1 MGNVVEAPGDAVHG
15 LLHLVT
21 REQFNRL
28 REMEDGYSP
37 VEVAVEAYDGRC
49 VFQSRLGSYLRSFLF
64 LSLSL
69 IMDVRFATG
78 C

>member
-1 MGNVVEAPGDAVHG
+1 MGNVVEAPSDAVHG

-37 VEVAVEAYDGRC
+37 VEVAVEAYDGR
-49 VFQSRLGSYLRSFLF
+49 
-64 LSLSL
+64 
-69 IMDVRFATG
+69 
-78 C
+78 